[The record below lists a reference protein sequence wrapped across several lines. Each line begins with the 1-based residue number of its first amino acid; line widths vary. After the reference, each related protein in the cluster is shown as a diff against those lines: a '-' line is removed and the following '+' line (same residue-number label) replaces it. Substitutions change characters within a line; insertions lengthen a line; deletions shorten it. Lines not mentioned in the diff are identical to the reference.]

1 MKSMHSYGWLDQP
14 PFLFGSAKNI
24 DHLDVCFIGASA
36 QSHNCSVNDVCKCTH
51 YCTLQGASSPVSYF
65 ETQ

>member
-1 MKSMHSYGWLDQP
+1 MHSYGWLDQP

-36 QSHNCSVNDVCKCTH
+36 QSHNCSVNGGCNCWRGRIFKH
-51 YCTLQGASSPVSYF
+51 AQMHPASKMS
-65 ETQ
+65 